1 MLGAIAG
8 AAFGTL
14 ASAET
19 PEVAFHGF
27 VQAGFASRVNHADET
42 DGPGDVLVAEPRL
55 QLAVT
60 GTVPGADMRLFA
72 KADLFHDAVARKAD
86 WELREAYLDLGRRKL
101 SARIG
106 RQIITWGT
114 GDLLFINDIFPKDWG
129 ALFAGR
135 PLEYLKVGVD
145 AAKVTLRVEP
155 GALEA
160 VVMPVFEPDRLPSR
174 DRFVLFD
181 PFSGA
186 RDHTTEYPRAD
197 LDNIELA
204 VRASGSL
211 GGWDAAI
218 YAYRGF
224 YRSPAWI
231 PDIPAAPTRVTE
243 RYPRRYVY
251 GASIR
256 GAALGGVVSLEGGY
270 QESPEDRAGFDPF
283 VENSQ
288 LLLLAGYQRQLSSSF
303 TIGLQAYAERT
314 MHYDEYLRSIPAGSR
329 PRDEVRQ
336 LVTVRVTWLSRYQT
350 WRLSAFAY
358 YSPTD
363 EDYYVITEL
372 FHSLADGAWFALGAN
387 LFGGRN
393 DSTFFGQLS
402 RNDNVY
408 LTIRYEF

>member
-1 MLGAIAG
+1 LRWPSGPILGAIAG

-27 VQAGFASRVNHADET
+27 VQAGFASRMNHADEA
-42 DGPGDVLVAEPRL
+42 DAPGDVLVAEPRL

-174 DRFVLFD
+174 DRLMLFD
-181 PFSGA
+181 PFPGA

-197 LDNIELA
+197 LENIELA

-303 TIGLQAYAERT
+303 TIGLQSGRCT
-314 MHYDEYLRSIPAGSR
+314 MTSISGAFRRAPARETRSASSSPSGSR
-329 PRDEVRQ
+329 G
-336 LVTVRVTWLSRYQT
+336 SRGT
-350 WRLSAFAY
+350 RHGGCRR
-358 YSPTD
+358 SPTTAPPMRT
-363 EDYYVITEL
+363 ITSSPSSFTASPTAPGSPSEPI
-372 FHSLADGAWFALGAN
+372 SSAAGTTPPSSA
-387 LFGGRN
+387 
-393 DSTFFGQLS
+393 S
-402 RNDNVY
+402 
-408 LTIRYEF
+408 